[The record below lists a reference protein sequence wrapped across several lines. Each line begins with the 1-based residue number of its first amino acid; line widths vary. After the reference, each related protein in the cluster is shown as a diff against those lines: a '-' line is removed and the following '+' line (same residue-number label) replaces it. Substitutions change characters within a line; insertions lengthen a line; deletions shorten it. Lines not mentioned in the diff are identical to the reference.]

1 MTDTTDSNNDR
12 LRYVE
17 LERAAYEIAERAG
30 SIVVDALSRDINVE
44 YKDTQRSK
52 GDSEPIDPV
61 TEIDRRVEEFVREE
75 VGKRF
80 PGHAVLGEEQD
91 SAPDPKAEYVWA
103 IDPVDGT
110 TNFVNKFPFFS
121 ASIGILRK
129 GYPVVGAVWSSTTHK
144 LQPGVYHAVL
154 GGTLKLDNEEI
165 LGMSE
170 NSGLRRSLSAVPGGG
185 EGRTPRWDTRVVGS
199 TAVECVYVAVGI
211 LRPAQF
217 WRTRAW
223 DVAGGI
229 VLARAN
235 GKEVYEFVDGE
246 WEKFKKFVPPQQT
259 KGDKKLGI
267 RDWSESL
274 IVGSEEDLDFLSTRL
289 RRPGIIKRAARR
301 ILG

>member
-1 MTDTTDSNNDR
+1 M
-12 LRYVE
+12 
-17 LERAAYEIAERAG
+17 
-30 SIVVDALSRDINVE
+30 
-44 YKDTQRSK
+44 
-52 GDSEPIDPV
+52 
-61 TEIDRRVEEFVREE
+61 
-75 VGKRF
+75 
-80 PGHAVLGEEQD
+80 
-91 SAPDPKAEYVWA
+91 
-103 IDPVDGT
+103 
-110 TNFVNKFPFFS
+110 
-121 ASIGILRK
+121 
-129 GYPVVGAVWSSTTHK
+129 
-144 LQPGVYHAVL
+144 
-154 GGTLKLDNEEI
+154 KLDNEEI

-211 LRPAQF
+211 LRTAQF